1 MPGNKPT
8 LRGTEHQRHAIQFFS
23 TCALAVTS
31 RAHLLNRLLE
41 QRSDFFLIFRKLK
54 FENPTS
60 VASFD
65 LQIAAP
71 ESRVLLY
78 HNVNPGTDQENL

>member
-1 MPGNKPT
+1 M
-8 LRGTEHQRHAIQFFS
+8 
-23 TCALAVTS
+23 
-31 RAHLLNRLLE
+31 LNRLLE

-60 VASFD
+60 VASFG

-71 ESRVLLY
+71 DSRVLLY

>member
-1 MPGNKPT
+1 M
-8 LRGTEHQRHAIQFFS
+8 
-23 TCALAVTS
+23 
-31 RAHLLNRLLE
+31 LNRLLE
-41 QRSDFFLIFRKLK
+41 QRTDFFLIFRKLK

-60 VASFD
+60 VTSFD

-78 HNVNPGTDQENL
+78 HNINPGTDQENL

>member
-41 QRSDFFLIFRKLK
+41 QRIGIFFIFRELK

-60 VASFD
+60 VTSFD

-78 HNVNPGTDQENL
+78 HNINPGTDQENL

>member
-8 LRGTEHQRHAIQFFS
+8 LRGIEHQRHAIQFFS

-41 QRSDFFLIFRKLK
+41 QRIGIFFIFRELELK
-54 FENPTS
+54 NPASVTS
-60 VASFD
+60 FNF
-65 LQIAAP
+65 QIAAP
-71 ESRVLLY
+71 QRRVLLY
-78 HNVNPGTDQENL
+78 DNVNPGPDQENL

>member
-1 MPGNKPT
+1 M
-8 LRGTEHQRHAIQFFS
+8 
-23 TCALAVTS
+23 S

-41 QRSDFFLIFRKLK
+41 QRTDFFLIFRKLK

-60 VASFD
+60 VTIFD

-71 ESRVLLY
+71 ESRVLIY
-78 HNVNPGTDQENL
+78 HNLNPGTDQENL